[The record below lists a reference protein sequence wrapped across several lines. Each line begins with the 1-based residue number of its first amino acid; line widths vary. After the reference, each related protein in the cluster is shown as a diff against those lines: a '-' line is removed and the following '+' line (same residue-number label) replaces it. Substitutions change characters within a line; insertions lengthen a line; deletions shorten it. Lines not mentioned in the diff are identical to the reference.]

1 MARSANRKPI
11 AQFPGSA
18 YRRHAVFGDAP
29 KPAPAARDQHDL
41 LARRIAPSI
50 LQTRAPRLKQLRMA
64 GYSETPLAQKL
75 GIKPAMTV
83 TVINEPADYR
93 LLLGQG
99 ADGVEF
105 SDEARSDS
113 SFVHLFTT
121 RRSELQKQLS
131 RLRKKIPDTSTV
143 WVSWPKKSAG
153 VPTDVTEDV
162 IRAVALPLGFVDV
175 KVCAIDETW
184 SGLKLM
190 VRRANRKP
198 ATK

>member
-1 MARSANRKPI
+1 
-11 AQFPGSA
+11 
-18 YRRHAVFGDAP
+18 
-29 KPAPAARDQHDL
+29 
-41 LARRIAPSI
+41 
-50 LQTRAPRLKQLRMA
+50 MA
-64 GYSETPLAQKL
+64 GYSGTLLAQKL

-83 TVINEPADYR
+83 IVMNEPANYR
-93 LLLGQG
+93 QLLGEG

-105 SDEARSDS
+105 SDRVRRDS
-113 SFVHLFTT
+113 TFVHLFTT
-121 RRSELQKQLS
+121 GRGELEKQLS
-131 RLRKKIPDTSTV
+131 RLRKKLPDTGTI

-162 IRAVALPLGFVDV
+162 IRTVALPRGFVDV

>member
-1 MARSANRKPI
+1 
-11 AQFPGSA
+11 
-18 YRRHAVFGDAP
+18 
-29 KPAPAARDQHDL
+29 
-41 LARRIAPSI
+41 
-50 LQTRAPRLKQLRMA
+50 MA
-64 GYSETPLAQKL
+64 GYSDTPLAQKL
-75 GIKPAMTV
+75 GIRPATTV
-83 TVINEPADYR
+83 TVINQPANYQQ
-93 LLLGQG
+93 LLGEG

-105 SDEARSDS
+105 SDRARADS

-121 RRSELQKQLS
+121 RRGELEKQLS
-131 RLRKKIPDTSTV
+131 RLRKEIPDTGTI

-162 IRAVALPLGFVDV
+162 IRAVALPIGFVDV

-190 VRRANRKP
+190 IRRANRKP